1 MGGETITYQREP
13 AESIP
18 RPLGCREW
26 RDIEVQ
32 GANMFGIQSSSI
44 KTRVYDLLI

>member
-1 MGGETITYQREP
+1 MGGETITYR
-13 AESIP
+13 ARGGIP
-18 RPLGCREW
+18 RPSNCREW

-32 GANMFGIQSSSI
+32 GANMFGIQAVPI